1 MNKNSGV
8 QATTK
13 GQVYLNESGILIQA
27 YHDNIDLLLDDA
39 REEFALYSKLCKSI
53 KRPLLVDI
61 RNIRS
66 VERKAREFYSSPATS
81 KYLKATALLIENPVS
96 RIIGNFY
103 LGLNK
108 PVLPLRLFTNKEE
121 AIDWLK
127 SFL

>member
-66 VERKAREFYSSPATS
+66 VFMQRLWLFIHNCVHNC
-81 KYLKATALLIENPVS
+81 LLIVTLE
-96 RIIGNFY
+96 R
-103 LGLNK
+103 
-108 PVLPLRLFTNKEE
+108 
-121 AIDWLK
+121 
-127 SFL
+127 